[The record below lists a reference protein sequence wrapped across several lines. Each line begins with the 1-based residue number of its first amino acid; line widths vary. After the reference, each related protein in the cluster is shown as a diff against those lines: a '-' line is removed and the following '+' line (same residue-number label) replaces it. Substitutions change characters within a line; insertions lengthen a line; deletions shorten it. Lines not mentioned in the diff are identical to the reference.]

1 MNTRVNP
8 ENLPKGHSKLVRK
21 IVNGVILT
29 FTTLGVAAAFG
40 HFSSKEDD
48 SADLISPT
56 TMNVSIDDI
65 NQLGVILNDNDCGNS
80 FFKNICSS
88 LEEQGLEFEISD
100 HNDNIQYDN
109 ATVITL
115 DQQLSYGE
123 ETFLIGPCQD
133 GTASKSEALLKA
145 TQVTLANRGWDTQS
159 LAGLQKYATG
169 ADSDTVYTKVPS
181 PTEENTPESSSQITI
196 AIGTGGSI
204 FSSEKIAE
212 DVILSLAR
220 YQNYLDKESAYIEEE
235 ADALAPHM
243 KNDNSY
249 FFNSQINNA
258 KSFDPSVVVSV
269 EKERIH
275 SK

>member
-8 ENLPKGHSKLVRK
+8 ENFPKQHAKLVRK
-21 IVNGVILT
+21 IRNGIILAFST
-29 FTTLGVAAAFG
+29 IGVAAMASN
-40 HFSSKEDD
+40 FSSKEEH
-48 SADLISPT
+48 SEDLISPT
-56 TMNVSIDDI
+56 TVNVSIDDI

-88 LEEQGLEFEISD
+88 LEEYGLEFEISN
-100 HNDNIQYDN
+100 HNDNIQCDN

-133 GTASKSEALLKA
+133 GTANKSEALLKA
-145 TQVTLANRGWDTQS
+145 TQVTFANRGWNTQS

-169 ADSDTVYTKVPS
+169 TDSDTVYTKVPS

-196 AIGTGGSI
+196 AIGTGGSF

-220 YQNYLDKESAYIEEE
+220 YQNYLDKESAYVEEE
-235 ADALAPHM
+235 IDALAPHM

-258 KSFDPSVVVSV
+258 KSFDPSVVVNI
-269 EKERIH
+269 EKERVR